1 MNEKGRGALPSLGV
15 VCERWLQTTLVYA
28 ISDYMEKA
36 VNGHKSQGK

>member
-15 VCERWLQTTLVYA
+15 VCERWLEPTLVDA

-36 VNGHKSQGK
+36 KNGCKS